1 MAEIEHRTVQANGVA
16 LHVALAG
23 PKDGPLV
30 ILLHG
35 FPEFWFEWRELI
47 GPLAEAGFRVAA
59 PDQRGYNTSEKPKG
73 VAAYRLDTLSDDIF
87 ALATALGHERFQL
100 VGHDWG
106 AAVAWWMATR
116 DGARIERLAIMNAAH
131 PAIWRRATAEDPEQ
145 RAKSRYVQMLR
156 MPVLPELMVRLGG
169 YKGLSD
175 AFKTTTRPE
184 AFGPE
189 IMAEYVKAWRQPGAV
204 GAGINWYRALFAQD
218 LPVPPARSLTPPT
231 LILWGDQ
238 DPFGAA
244 KFAEASAALCQDARV
259 YHFRYA
265 SHWLPHDEPEK
276 VAGAL
281 LAFLAKPGSAPGSAA
296 STAPG

>member
-1 MAEIEHRTVQANGVA
+1 MTGIEHRTVQANGVA

-23 PKDGPLV
+23 PEDGPLV

-73 VAAYRLDTLSDDIF
+73 VAAYRLDTLADDIF

-106 AAVAWWMATR
+106 ATVAWWMATR
-116 DGARIERLAIMNAAH
+116 DGARIERLAVMNAPH
-131 PAIWRRATAEDPEQ
+131 PAVWRAAMTTDPEQ

-156 MPVLPELMVRLGG
+156 TPVLPELMVRLGG
-169 YKGLSD
+169 YKALAEG
-175 AFKTTTRPE
+175 FKTTTRPE

-189 IMAEYVKAWRQPGAV
+189 VMAEYMTAWKQPGAV
-204 GAGINWYRALFAQD
+204 SAEINWYRALFAQD
-218 LPVPPARSLTPPT
+218 LPVPPEGSLAPPT
-231 LILWGDQ
+231 LVLWGDQ
-238 DPFGAA
+238 DPFGAV
-244 KFAEASAALCQDARV
+244 KLAEASAALCRDAKV

-265 SHWLPHDEPEK
+265 GHWLPHDEPEK

-281 LAFLAKPGSAPGSAA
+281 LAFLAKP
-296 STAPG
+296 